1 MTKITFA
8 GISGEITVS
17 SPHGNYLVVQLSNR
31 VAITGTFS
39 NQFCWSEI
47 PEVQS
52 GFESFITYISL
63 NKSEL
68 LTVQGLIAMHGG
80 YFRSG
85 EQFPRPIKRIT
96 GSDRALEL
104 KVRDLSVQSIVE
116 LVQQLR

>member
-8 GISGEITVS
+8 GISGEITEV
-17 SPHGNYLVVQLSNR
+17 SPHSSFVVVQLSNR
-31 VAITGTFS
+31 VAICGAFVNKFS
-39 NQFCWSEI
+39 WSEI

-52 GFESFITYISL
+52 GFESFITYIAL

-68 LTVQGLIAMHGG
+68 LTVQGLIAKHGG

-85 EQFPRPIKRIT
+85 EELPRKLKRIV

-104 KVRDLSVQSIVE
+104 KVRDLSVESVVQLIRE
-116 LVQQLR
+116 LR